1 MLNELKIGLRFTLVT
16 MALLGGAYHAVLWGV
31 GRIVFPAQ
39 AEGSLVRRPDGAILG
54 SRLLAQRFAR
64 SRRPVASTCALRVSR
79 FWQCSARRMVATP
92 SREDVP
98 ISSPS
103 PTRTTE
109 SSQVMRTGDTS
120 GARR

>member
-1 MLNELKIGLRFTLVT
+1 MLNEFKVGLRFTLVT

-64 SRRPVASTCALRVSR
+64 PEYFRPRPSAVDYNAASTGGTR
-79 FWQCSARRMVATP
+79 SARRRASPGRCSADPGGSPGPRHARYDP
-92 SREDVP
+92 S
-98 ISSPS
+98 
-103 PTRTTE
+103 
-109 SSQVMRTGDTS
+109 
-120 GARR
+120 